1 MSKGTSERPAEAR
14 RQQFAL
20 LVLVILIGLNLRP
33 FLTAIGPLSGEIG
46 RALSLGMDTLAWL
59 TLLPLWLIGIGV
71 LLTPSLR
78 RRASAGQLLGL
89 ALLLLG
95 IGSAMRFDAKS
106 GALLIASAAL
116 CGLGSAL
123 VQGVLPALIKQAFA
137 HKVPLVMGIFS
148 ACMMGGGALG
158 ASLTP
163 RLAASLDWSRALALW
178 SLPVLLALVWLG
190 WKVRLPRA
198 AAVAIPDGEQRL
210 ITLPRSWLLI
220 VCFGIINSGY
230 GIVVAW
236 LAPAYMAQGW
246 SAAQAGELVAWLA
259 LAQTA
264 SGLGLPLLAARKM
277 DRRPWMAQAITMQL
291 AGFGGLWLAP
301 ASAPILW
308 CMLCGAGLGGSFSL
322 IMVIALDHLPD
333 PRRAGTLS
341 ALMQGFGFML
351 AATGPWVAAHLYHLF
366 GDFAAAWQWQLGGLL
381 LMSLL
386 VLRLD
391 PRHYPRVMRLPTASE
406 PTLSASAAAQSNTP
420 A

>member
-1 MSKGTSERPAEAR
+1 MSKCLHADGKQA
-14 RQQFAL
+14 QAL

-33 FLTAIGPLSGEIG
+33 FLTAIGPLSRDIAD
-46 RALSLGMDTLAWL
+46 ALALDMDTLAWL
-59 TLLPLWLIGIGV
+59 TLLPLWLIGVGV
-71 LLTPSLR
+71 LITPGLR
-78 RRASAGQLLGL
+78 RLTGPSQLLGA

-95 IGSAMRFDAKS
+95 MGNAMRFDAQS

-123 VQGVLPALIKQAFA
+123 VQGVLPGLIKQRFA

-163 RLAASLDWSRALALW
+163 QLAASLDWSRALALW
-178 SLPVLLALVWLG
+178 SLPVLLAMVWLA
-190 WKVRLPRA
+190 WKVRLPSSA
-198 AAVAIPDGEQRL
+198 VVAIPHGEQRL
-210 ITLPRSWLLI
+210 IALPRSWLLI
-220 VCFGIINSGY
+220 GCFGIINSGY

-246 SAAQAGELVAWLA
+246 SAQQGGELVAWLA

-264 SGLGLPLLAARKM
+264 SGLGLPLLAARNT
-277 DRRPWMAQAITMQL
+277 DRRPWMGLAIVMQL

-301 ASAPILW
+301 QAAPILW

-351 AATGPWVAAHLYHLF
+351 AATGPWVAARLHHLS
-366 GDFAAAWQWQLGGLL
+366 GDFATAWQWQLGGLL

-391 PRHYPRVMRLPTASE
+391 PRHYPRVMRLAKPVPKPVTV
-406 PTLSASAAAQSNTP
+406 N
-420 A
+420 